1 VRKRKT
7 QNSKRKTVGECRR
20 SEGPPRQVRAPIL
33 KPRSQ
38 MVLSFAFCVLSFCT
52 SGCKRDDMAD
62 QPRYKPFAPSTFFPD
77 GASARPPVPNTVTRT
92 GQTFSTA
99 PQWADVLPATAA
111 APFPITEQDLR
122 HGQKD
127 FNIYCSPCHGVLGDG
142 NGMIPDR
149 GFLHPPSYHSD
160 RLRNAPD
167 AYFFNV
173 ITHGIGAM
181 YPYNDRV
188 SPDDRWRIIA
198 YIRALQLSQHASP
211 QDLQEAAR

>member
-1 VRKRKT
+1 VRKLKT
-7 QNSKRKTVGECRR
+7 QNSKLKTVGECGFCIGARRR
-20 SEGPPRQVRAPIL
+20 SVAPSL
-33 KPRSQ
+33 RRFSTT
-38 MVLSFAFCVLSFCT
+38 VLSFAFCVLSF
-52 SGCKRDDMAD
+52 SACKRDDMAD
-62 QPRYKPFAPSTFFPD
+62 QPRYKPLAPSTFFPD
-77 GASARPPVPNTVTRT
+77 GASARPPVPNTVARN

-167 AYFFNV
+167 AYLFNV

-181 YPYNDRV
+181 YPYNSRV